1 MEFKDYVRIMLAHWL
16 GVVLLVLVGLAGAAA
31 YNLTQ
36 PKVYEASAT
45 GIVSNGK
52 AADTTDASIGDGLAR
67 TKVTSY
73 AAIATST
80 NTAEQVLDDIEANS
94 DDPTYAELQDLNPSG
109 LTAKISVS
117 QPLDT
122 ALITINAR
130 DTDPARAAA
139 LANAWV
145 AALAQ
150 QVSELEGVD
159 PAVDK
164 KGLRL
169 TAYGSSQGASQVLP
183 RTSLNLAVGLL
194 LGLVLGFAYAM
205 IRHQFDR
212 RLRSAQ
218 EVEKQFGV
226 PVIGLVPQ
234 SGHMRK
240 DDGRALTLAV
250 TGSNASASASTAE
263 AFRKLRTNLQ
273 FMDVDNP
280 PQIIVVTSPR
290 QGDGKSTVA
299 ANLAA
304 AMAVNGQ
311 PVTLID
317 GDLRRPTV
325 AESFGLVEGA
335 GLTDVLVGRVDMD
348 DVAQQHPDYTNLRVL
363 AAGGTPPN
371 PSELLGTQAMR
382 KLLRTLARTSV
393 VLIDAPPLL
402 PVTDAAVLTALSDG
416 ALVVISSG
424 KTLDTELGAALGHL
438 DAVNGKALGVIF
450 NRVTR
455 NDSESGYYGEYYGS
469 TPKKGS
475 ATPAKD
481 AVTSATRTGSREPE
495 SPVRR

>member
-1 MEFKDYVRIMLAHWL
+1 MELKDYLRVLRAHWV
-16 GVVLLVLVGLAGAAA
+16 GVLALALAGIAVASL
-31 YNLTQ
+31 YTVTQ
-36 PKVYEASAT
+36 PKVYAASAT
-45 GIVSNGK
+45 GFVSTGANENPALGSV
-52 AADTTDASIGDGLAR
+52 ADSLAKSRAKSYVDIAKGRATAREVIDKLGIDARPAGLIGSITVEQPIDTVVIKITAR
-67 TKVTSY
+67 
-73 AAIATST
+73 
-80 NTAEQVLDDIEANS
+80 
-94 DDPTYAELQDLNPSG
+94 SG
-109 LTAKISVS
+109 TPAG
-117 QPLDT
+117 
-122 ALITINAR
+122 AR
-130 DTDPARAAA
+130 D
-139 LANAWV
+139 LADAWV
-145 AALAQ
+145 AALAA
-150 QVSELEGVD
+150 QVRSIEDPEGTDVAGTLRVVPIEAAEL
-159 PAVDK
+159 PSAPI
-164 KGLRL
+164 
-169 TAYGSSQGASQVLP
+169 LP
-183 RTSLNLAVGLL
+183 RTQLNLL
-194 LGLVLGFAYAM
+194 LGLVFGLLLGAVYALL
-205 IRHQFDR
+205 RSQLDR
-212 RLRSAQ
+212 RLRSTAA
-218 EVEKQFGV
+218 VERQFGV
-226 PVIGLVPQ
+226 TVVAAIPSEPDLQHPVGTK
-234 SGHMRK
+234 G
-240 DDGRALTLAV
+240 GLAV
-250 TGSNASASASTAE
+250 DPHAAGSRPSPAAE

-424 KTLDTELGAALGHL
+424 RTLDTELGAALGHL

-469 TPKKGS
+469 TPKKAS
-475 ATPAKD
+475 ATPARD
-481 AVTSATRTGSREPE
+481 AATSATRTGSREPE